1 MTHMLHRSGEP
12 DSLREDYP
20 MLAIRAKG
28 FNDEGND
35 WRLRKILEIA
45 ARHPIVNFSDDKTG
59 SKFTVSLDE
68 ILNSDKTDLPMVQ
81 MVFTNTEDVARFME
95 DLRAADLGI
104 SVVASGLFE
113 EIFECCSRAG
123 LKPHS
128 VHYSLGVHGR
138 TERLPSEETLE
149 LTTMCG
155 HALIAKNLVTTLVAD
170 IKRGKET
177 SDSAAEKL
185 AKDCI
190 CGIFNPIRAAKILE
204 AMCRHEP
211 LEEEGVK

>member
-1 MTHMLHRSGEP
+1 MTHTLHRTGDPAGLS
-12 DSLREDYP
+12 EDYP

-59 SKFTVSLDE
+59 SKFTASLDE

-81 MVFTNTEDVARFME
+81 MVFTNKEDMIRFMK
-95 DLRAADLGI
+95 DLKEADLGV

-113 EIFECCSRAG
+113 EIFQCCRKAG
-123 LKPHS
+123 LQPHS

-138 TERLPSEETLE
+138 VELLPSKEIMDI
-149 LTTMCG
+149 TTMCG
-155 HALIAKNLVTTLVAD
+155 HALVSKHLVTKLIAD
-170 IKRGKET
+170 IKAGKAT
-177 SDSAAEKL
+177 GSSAAETL

-190 CGIFNPIRAAKILE
+190 CGIFNPVRAAKILD
-204 AMCRHEP
+204 AMAG
-211 LEEEGVK
+211 L

>member
-1 MTHMLHRSGEP
+1 MTHTLHRTGDP
-12 DSLREDYP
+12 ISLSEDYP

-59 SKFTVSLDE
+59 SRFTATLDE
-68 ILNSDKTDLPMVQ
+68 ILNSNEKDLPMVQ
-81 MVFTNTEDVARFME
+81 MVFTSKGDMTRFME
-95 DLRAADLGI
+95 DLKEADLGI

-113 EIFECCSRAG
+113 EIFQCCRRAG
-123 LKPHS
+123 LTPHS

-138 TERLPSEETLE
+138 VEKLPSKEIMEI
-149 LTTMCG
+149 TTMCG
-155 HALIAKNLVTTLVAD
+155 HALISKKLVKKFVAD

-177 SDSAAEKL
+177 GISAAEKI

-190 CGIFNPIRAAKILE
+190 CGIFNPVRAAKILE
-204 AMCRHEP
+204 AMSR
-211 LEEEGVK
+211 L

>member
-1 MTHMLHRSGEP
+1 MTHMLHRTGDP

-28 FNDEGND
+28 FNHEGND

-59 SKFTVSLDE
+59 SMFTATLDE
-68 ILNSDKTDLPMVQ
+68 ILHSDKTDLPMVQ
-81 MVFTNTEDVARFME
+81 MVFTNKEDMTRFME
-95 DLRAADLGI
+95 DLKEADLGI

-113 EIFECCSRAG
+113 EIFQCCRKAG
-123 LKPHS
+123 LSPHS

-138 TERLPSEETLE
+138 VEKLPSEETMDIA
-149 LTTMCG
+149 TMCG
-155 HALIAKNLVTTLVAD
+155 HALVSKNLVTKLVAD
-170 IKRGKET
+170 IKEGKE
-177 SDSAAEKL
+177 SGSSAAEIL

-190 CGIFNPIRAAKILE
+190 CGILNPVRAAKILE
-204 AMCRHEP
+204 VMSR
-211 LEEEGVK
+211 V

>member
-1 MTHMLHRSGEP
+1 MTHTLHRTGDP
-12 DSLREDYP
+12 ASLSEDYP

-59 SKFTVSLDE
+59 SKFTASLDE

-81 MVFTNTEDVARFME
+81 MVFTNKEDMTRFME
-95 DLRAADLGI
+95 DLKEADLGI

-113 EIFECCSRAG
+113 EIFQCCRKAG
-123 LKPHS
+123 LQPHS

-138 TERLPSEETLE
+138 VEQLPPKEIMDI
-149 LTTMCG
+149 TTMCG
-155 HALIAKNLVTTLVAD
+155 HALVSKHLVIKLVAD
-170 IKRGKET
+170 IKAGKVT
-177 SDSAAEKL
+177 GSSAAETL

-190 CGIFNPIRAAKILE
+190 CGIFNPVRAAKILD
-204 AMCRHEP
+204 AMSG
-211 LEEEGVK
+211 L

>member
-1 MTHMLHRSGEP
+1 MTHMLHRTGDA

-59 SKFTVSLDE
+59 SMFTASLE
-68 ILNSDKTDLPMVQ
+68 EVLHSEQRDLPMVQ
-81 MVFTNTEDVARFME
+81 MVFTSTEDMTRFME
-95 DLRAADLGI
+95 DLKEADLGI

-113 EIFECCSRAG
+113 EIFQCCRKAG

-138 TERLPSEETLE
+138 VEKLPSKETME
-149 LTTMCG
+149 ITTMCG
-155 HALIAKNLVTTLVAD
+155 HALVSKNLVTKLVAD
-170 IKRGKET
+170 IRAGKET
-177 SDSAAEKL
+177 GSTAAETL

-190 CGIFNPIRAAKILE
+190 CGILNPVRAAKILE
-204 AMCRHEP
+204 VMSR
-211 LEEEGVK
+211 L

>member
-1 MTHMLHRSGEP
+1 MTHTLHRTGDP
-12 DSLREDYP
+12 TSLSEDYP

-59 SKFTVSLDE
+59 SKFSATLDE
-68 ILNSDKTDLPMVQ
+68 ILNSDEKDLPMVQ
-81 MVFTNTEDVARFME
+81 MVFTNKEDMTRFME
-95 DLRAADLGI
+95 ALREADLGI

-113 EIFECCSRAG
+113 EIFQCCGKAG

-138 TERLPSEETLE
+138 VEKLPPKEVMDI
-149 LTTMCG
+149 TTMCG
-155 HALIAKNLVTTLVAD
+155 HALISKNLVTTLVAD
-170 IKRGKET
+170 IKKGKET
-177 SDSAAEKL
+177 GDSAAEKL
-185 AKDCI
+185 ARDCI
-190 CGIFNPIRAAKILE
+190 CGIFNPVRAAKILE
-204 AMCRHEP
+204 AMSG
-211 LEEEGVK
+211 L

>member
-1 MTHMLHRSGEP
+1 MTHTLHRTGDP

-59 SKFTVSLDE
+59 SKFTASLEE
-68 ILNSDKTDLPMVQ
+68 ILHSDKTDLPMVQ
-81 MVFTNTEDVARFME
+81 MVFTSTEDMTRFMK
-95 DLRAADLGI
+95 DLKEADLGI

-113 EIFECCSRAG
+113 EIFTCCRKAG
-123 LKPHS
+123 LQPHS

-138 TERLPSEETLE
+138 VEQLPPKEIMDI
-149 LTTMCG
+149 TTMCG
-155 HALIAKNLVTTLVAD
+155 HALVSKHLVRKLVAD
-170 IKRGKET
+170 IKAGKET
-177 SDSAAEKL
+177 GSSAAEML
-185 AKDCI
+185 ARDCI
-190 CGIFNPIRAAKILE
+190 CGILNPVRAAKILE
-204 AMCRHEP
+204 AISRC
-211 LEEEGVK
+211 

>member
-1 MTHMLHRSGEP
+1 MTHTLHRTGDP
-12 DSLREDYP
+12 DSLSEDYP

-59 SKFTVSLDE
+59 SKFTASLEE

-81 MVFTNTEDVARFME
+81 MVFTNKEDMTRFME
-95 DLRAADLGI
+95 DLKKADLGI

-113 EIFECCSRAG
+113 EIFHCCKKAG
-123 LKPHS
+123 LQPHS

-138 TERLPSEETLE
+138 TERLPSKEIMD

-155 HALIAKNLVTTLVAD
+155 HALVSKHLVTHLVAE
-170 IKRGKET
+170 IRKGKET
-177 SDSAAEKL
+177 GSSAAEKL

-190 CGIFNPIRAAKILE
+190 CGIFNPVRAARILE
-204 AMCRHEP
+204 TMAR
-211 LEEEGVK
+211 V

>member
-1 MTHMLHRSGEP
+1 MTHTLHRTGDP

-59 SKFTVSLDE
+59 SKFTASLEE
-68 ILNSDKTDLPMVQ
+68 ILRSDKTDLPMVQ
-81 MVFTNTEDVARFME
+81 MVFTSTEDMTRFME
-95 DLRAADLGI
+95 DLKEADLGI

-113 EIFECCSRAG
+113 EIFKCCRKAG
-123 LKPHS
+123 LQPHS

-138 TERLPSEETLE
+138 VEQLPPKEIMDI
-149 LTTMCG
+149 TTMCG
-155 HALIAKNLVTTLVAD
+155 HALVSKHLVTKLVAD
-170 IKRGKET
+170 IKAGKET
-177 SDSAAEKL
+177 GSSAAETL
-185 AKDCI
+185 ARDCI
-190 CGIFNPIRAAKILE
+190 CGILNPVRAAKILE
-204 AMCRHEP
+204 VISRF
-211 LEEEGVK
+211 

>member
-1 MTHMLHRSGEP
+1 MTHMLHRTGDA
-12 DSLREDYP
+12 DSLRDDYP

-59 SKFTVSLDE
+59 SKFTASLED
-68 ILNSDKTDLPMVQ
+68 ILQSDQTDLPMVQ
-81 MVFTNTEDVARFME
+81 MVFTSKEDMTRFME
-95 DLRAADLGI
+95 DLKEADLGI

-113 EIFECCSRAG
+113 EIFRCCLKAG
-123 LKPHS
+123 LRPHS

-138 TERLPSEETLE
+138 VEKLPSQETME
-149 LTTMCG
+149 ITTMCG
-155 HALIAKNLVTTLVAD
+155 HALISKNLVTKLVAD
-170 IKRGKET
+170 IKAGRET
-177 SDSAAEKL
+177 GSSAAETL

-190 CGIFNPIRAAKILE
+190 CGILNPVRAAKILD
-204 AMCRHEP
+204 AMSR
-211 LEEEGVK
+211 L